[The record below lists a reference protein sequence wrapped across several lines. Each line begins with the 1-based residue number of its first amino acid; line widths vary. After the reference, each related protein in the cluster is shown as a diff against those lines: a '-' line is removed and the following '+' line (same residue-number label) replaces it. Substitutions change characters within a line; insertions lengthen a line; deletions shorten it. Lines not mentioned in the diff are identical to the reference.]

1 MKPKY
6 RLQIVL
12 DKRQKAKEDAEKALV
27 EAQKALEAE
36 KQKELQC
43 IQFVEDAKQKKEDA
57 KAELNNKMLEGKLSI
72 EKIRMGKDHLK
83 SLDFEIK
90 KAQQKLE
97 EQRQMVAQ
105 AEAFLQQ
112 RRAEL
117 VEKTKD
123 FQAIE
128 KHKEKWAENL
138 KKEMENAEQ
147 NEQEEIGNVLF
158 LARKIKESQS

>member
-1 MKPKY
+1 MPPKY

-12 DKRQKAKEDAEKALV
+12 DKRQKAKEDAEKSLV

-43 IQFVEDAKQKKEDA
+43 VQAVEDAKKIKENA
-57 KAELNNKMLEGKLSI
+57 KVELNQKIFEGKLSV

-90 KAQQKLE
+90 KAEQKLE
-97 EQRQMVAQ
+97 EQRVRVRE
-105 AEAFLQQ
+105 AESFLEQ
-112 RRAEL
+112 RRTEL

-138 KKEMENAEQ
+138 KKEIENAEQ

-158 LARKIKESQS
+158 LARKIKESQQ

>member
-1 MKPKY
+1 MAPKY

-12 DKRQKAKEDAEKALV
+12 EKRQKAKEDAEKALGV
-27 EAQKALEAE
+27 ARKALEAE
-36 KQKELQC
+36 KEKETACIQAVEAAKKQKEN
-43 IQFVEDAKQKKEDA
+43 AKI
-57 KAELNNKMLEGKLSI
+57 ELNQKMLEGKLSI

-90 KAQQKLE
+90 KAEQKLE
-97 EQRQMVAQ
+97 EQRAKVKQ
-105 AEAFLQQ
+105 AELFLEQ
-112 RRAEL
+112 RRTEL
-117 VEKTKD
+117 IDKTKD

-158 LARKIKESQS
+158 LARKIKESQQ

>member
-1 MKPKY
+1 MPPKY

-12 DKRQKAKEDAEKALV
+12 EKRQKVKEDAEKALG
-27 EAQKALEAE
+27 EARKALEAE
-36 KQKELQC
+36 KEKETQC
-43 IQFVEDAKQKKEDA
+43 VQAVEAAKQTKENA
-57 KAELNNKMLEGKLSI
+57 KLELNQKMLEGKLSI

-90 KAQQKLE
+90 KAEQRLE
-97 EQRQMVAQ
+97 EQRGKVKQ
-105 AEAFLQQ
+105 AESFLEQ
-112 RRAEL
+112 RRLEL

-138 KKEMENAEQ
+138 KKEIETAEQ

-158 LARKIKESQS
+158 LARKIKESSS

>member
-1 MKPKY
+1 MPPKY

-12 DKRQKAKEDAEKALV
+12 EKRQKAKEDAEKALGD
-27 EAQKALEAE
+27 ARKALEAE
-36 KQKELQC
+36 KEKEAQC
-43 IQFVEDAKQKKEDA
+43 VQAVEAAKQRKENA
-57 KAELNNKMLEGKLSI
+57 KLELNQKMLEGQLSI

-90 KAQQKLE
+90 KAEQKLD
-97 EQRQMVAQ
+97 EQRAKVKQ
-105 AEAFLQQ
+105 AELFLEQ
-112 RRAEL
+112 RRSEL
-117 VEKTKD
+117 IEKTKD

-138 KKEMENAEQ
+138 KKEMESAEQ

-158 LARKIKESQS
+158 LARKIKESQK

>member
-1 MKPKY
+1 MAQKY

-12 DKRQKAKEDAEKALV
+12 EKRQKAKEDAEKALGD
-27 EAQKALEAE
+27 ARKALEAE
-36 KQKELQC
+36 KEKEAEC
-43 IQFVEDAKQKKEDA
+43 VRAVEAAKQRKEVA
-57 KAELNNKMLEGKLSI
+57 KLELNQKMLEGKLSI

-90 KAQQKLE
+90 KAEEKLA
-97 EQRQMVAQ
+97 EQRDNVKK
-105 AEAFLQQ
+105 AELFLEQ
-112 RRAEL
+112 RRSEL
-117 VEKTKD
+117 IEKTKD

-138 KKEMENAEQ
+138 KKEMDYAEQ

-158 LARKIKESQS
+158 LARKVKESSK